1 MLLDQFGRSYQYK
14 AARSADR
21 SSNDRPFE
29 PVQLKDISQL
39 VPSYDRKTLLSAS
52 RRLYL
57 NLGPARGAIDQKA
70 MYAVGRAWMPRFRGE
85 DAEFGRAAEEWL
97 SQQWYGIGDV
107 RGGMHDFRTT
117 LFLLSV
123 AIDRDGEAFVLLTQS
138 KDEYPRYQHIPAH
151 RIGNPEGFVDGY
163 SKQLGRTIIDGII
176 YNEQGAAVA
185 YSFLGADGK
194 FVKFIKASDM
204 IHIFDPSW
212 QEQGRGLP
220 AFTHAISDL
229 RDMLQSHEWE
239 RLAQLM
245 LSSIGIIETNEKG
258 MPDMDDPAN
267 MLTGNTGDIGA
278 QPTVSKLD
286 GGSIRYIRSGSGG
299 KIETINNDRPGSAW
313 SDFHDRIIR
322 SALAGINWSYSLVW
336 KGNSTG
342 GGTAQRT
349 EIAMAQRAVEDRQ
362 DVLLYAA
369 KRLIGYAI
377 AKAQKND
384 LLPKSSDWWK
394 WDFTYPA
401 KITIDDGRVAKE
413 LESQWK
419 SGFRNQEEIVG
430 MFGRSLEEH
439 LDQRAREIA
448 LRKLAARRASE
459 LYGVPVDDREMAM
472 LTANEQPQQE
482 THNENVEN

>member
-1 MLLDQFGRSYQYK
+1 MLVDQYGRSIQRN

-21 SSNDRPFE
+21 SSADRPWE
-29 PVQLKDISQL
+29 PVELRDIGKL
-39 VPSYDRKTLLSAS
+39 VPAYDRKTLLSAS

-70 MYAVGRAWMPRFRGE
+70 MYAVGRAWLPRFRGQ
-85 DAEFGRAAEEWL
+85 DAEFGKMAEQWL
-97 SQQWYGIGDV
+97 SEQWYGIGDV
-107 RGGMHDFRTT
+107 RGGMHDFRTS

-138 KDEYPRYQHIPAH
+138 RDGYPRYQHIPAH
-151 RIGNPEGFVDGY
+151 RIGNPEGTPDGY
-163 SKQLGRTIIDGII
+163 SRQLGRTIIDGVV
-176 YNEQGAAVA
+176 YNEQGAAVT
-185 YSFLGADGK
+185 YSFLDADGK
-194 FVKFIKASDM
+194 FVKFIKASDV
-204 IHIFDPSW
+204 IHVFDPSW

-220 AFTHAISDL
+220 AFTHALNDL

-245 LSSIGIIETNEKG
+245 LSSIGIIETNEHG
-258 MPDMDDPAN
+258 AADMDDNAN
-267 MLTGNTGDIGA
+267 ALLGEHGDTGA
-278 QPTVSKLD
+278 QPTISKLD
-286 GGSIRYIRSGSGG
+286 GGTIRYIRAGSGG
-299 KIETINNDRPGSAW
+299 KIETINNDRPGTAW
-313 SDFHDRIIR
+313 TDFHDRIIR

-336 KGNSTG
+336 KGNQIG

-369 KRLIGYAI
+369 KRLIGYAV
-377 AKAQKND
+377 AKAQKNGM
-384 LLPKSSDWWK
+384 LPESPDWFRWE
-394 WDFTYPA
+394 FTYPS
-401 KITIDDGRVAKE
+401 KLTIDDGRVAKE

-439 LDQRAREIA
+439 LEQRAREVA
-448 LRKLAARRASE
+448 LRKLAARRATE

-472 LTANEQPQQE
+472 MTANEQPEQRSENE
-482 THNENVEN
+482 TAED